1 MGRYS
6 SLASIEAML
15 DRNYTSSDIYEALN
29 DLEAMYQAGYISE
42 KQYKNFKILLKA
54 KL

>member
-1 MGRYS
+1 
-6 SLASIEAML
+6 ML